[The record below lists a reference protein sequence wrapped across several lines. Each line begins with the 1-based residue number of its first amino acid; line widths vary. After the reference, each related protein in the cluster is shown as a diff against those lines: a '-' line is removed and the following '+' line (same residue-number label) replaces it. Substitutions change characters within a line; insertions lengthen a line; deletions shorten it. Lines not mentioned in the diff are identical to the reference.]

1 MLFAAWALHDAEEA
15 LTFPATADYI
25 ADLTGIDAVR
35 MSTKQ
40 SVAAIGVVGAGL
52 AALGRPLTAGD
63 WARGAPTMGAVAVAA
78 HVPVRIDWS
87 SLLRS
92 RIPSRR

>member
-40 SVAAIGVVGAGL
+40 SAAAIGVVGA
-52 AALGRPLTAGD
+52 
-63 WARGAPTMGAVAVAA
+63 A
-78 HVPVRIDWS
+78 HVLVRLDWS
-87 SLLRS
+87 SLLRN

>member
-1 MLFAAWALHDAEEA
+1 MRGPIMLFDAWALHDAEEA

-40 SVAAIGVVGAGL
+40 SVAAIVVVGA
-52 AALGRPLTAGD
+52 
-63 WARGAPTMGAVAVAA
+63 A
-78 HVPVRIDWS
+78 HVLVRFDWS
-87 SLLRS
+87 SLFRS